1 MTTVIRCLSVA
12 AVVVMT
18 GCADSHSDN
27 KEKEENHGHEE
38 HGNEIV
44 IEHEQIEKLGIKTT
58 IVNPSEF
65 QNVIKCGGEILPS
78 PLSQAVVAAKS
89 DGIIKLSAGINEGV
103 EIKNGGVVCSLSL
116 IHI

>member
-44 IEHEQIEKLGIKTT
+44 IKHEQIEKLGI
-58 IVNPSEF
+58 
-65 QNVIKCGGEILPS
+65 
-78 PLSQAVVAAKS
+78 
-89 DGIIKLSAGINEGV
+89 
-103 EIKNGGVVCSLSL
+103 
-116 IHI
+116 

>member
-1 MTTVIRCLSVA
+1 MNMTTVIRCLSVA

-44 IEHEQIEKLGIKTT
+44 IKHEQIEKLGIKTT

-65 QNVIKCGGEILPS
+65 QNNKVWWRDSPISIVASCCCG
-78 PLSQAVVAAKS
+78 
-89 DGIIKLSAGINEGV
+89 
-103 EIKNGGVVCSLSL
+103 
-116 IHI
+116 

>member
-65 QNVIKCGGEILPS
+65 QNVIKCGGEILPY
-78 PLSQAVVAAKS
+78 PLSQAVVAAK
-89 DGIIKLSAGINEGV
+89 
-103 EIKNGGVVCSLSL
+103 
-116 IHI
+116 

>member
-1 MTTVIRCLSVA
+1 MNMTTVIRCLSVA

-44 IEHEQIEKLGIKTT
+44 IEHEQIEKL
-58 IVNPSEF
+58 
-65 QNVIKCGGEILPS
+65 
-78 PLSQAVVAAKS
+78 A
-89 DGIIKLSAGINEGV
+89 
-103 EIKNGGVVCSLSL
+103 
-116 IHI
+116 

>member
-1 MTTVIRCLSVA
+1 MNMTTVIRCLSVA

-27 KEKEENHGHEE
+27 KEKEENHGLEE

-44 IEHEQIEKLGIKTT
+44 IKHEQIEKLGIKTT

-65 QNVIKCGGEILPS
+65 QNVIKCGERFSHLHCR
-78 PLSQAVVAAKS
+78 
-89 DGIIKLSAGINEGV
+89 KLLLRLNQTV
-103 EIKNGGVVCSLSL
+103 L
-116 IHI
+116 

>member
-12 AVVVMT
+12 AVFVMT

-44 IEHEQIEKLGIKTT
+44 IKHEQIEKPVSYTHLTLPTT
-58 IVNPSEF
+58 
-65 QNVIKCGGEILPS
+65 
-78 PLSQAVVAAKS
+78 
-89 DGIIKLSAGINEGV
+89 
-103 EIKNGGVVCSLSL
+103 VCV
-116 IHI
+116 

>member
-1 MTTVIRCLSVA
+1 MNMTTVIRCLSVA

-44 IEHEQIEKLGIKTT
+44 IKHEQIEKLGIKTT

-65 QNVIKCGGEILPS
+65 QNVMVERFSHLHCR
-78 PLSQAVVAAKS
+78 
-89 DGIIKLSAGINEGV
+89 KLLLRLNQTV
-103 EIKNGGVVCSLSL
+103 L
-116 IHI
+116 

>member
-44 IEHEQIEKLGIKTT
+44 IKHEQIEKLGIKTT

-78 PLSQAVVAAKS
+78 PLSQSVVAAKS

-103 EIKNGGVVCSLSL
+103 EIRSAV
-116 IHI
+116 

>member
-44 IEHEQIEKLGIKTT
+44 IKHEQIEKLGIKTT
-58 IVNPSEF
+58 GKTQATPSSARLDAE
-65 QNVIKCGGEILPS
+65 KSCRCGN
-78 PLSQAVVAAKS
+78 AC
-89 DGIIKLSAGINEGV
+89 GIQRA
-103 EIKNGGVVCSLSL
+103 
-116 IHI
+116 

>member
-1 MTTVIRCLSVA
+1 MNMTTVIRCLSVA

-27 KEKEENHGHEE
+27 KEKEESHGHEE

-44 IEHEQIEKLGIKTT
+44 IKHEQIEKLGIKTT

-65 QNVIKCGGEILPS
+65 QCNKVWWRDSPISIVAICCCG
-78 PLSQAVVAAKS
+78 
-89 DGIIKLSAGINEGV
+89 
-103 EIKNGGVVCSLSL
+103 
-116 IHI
+116 